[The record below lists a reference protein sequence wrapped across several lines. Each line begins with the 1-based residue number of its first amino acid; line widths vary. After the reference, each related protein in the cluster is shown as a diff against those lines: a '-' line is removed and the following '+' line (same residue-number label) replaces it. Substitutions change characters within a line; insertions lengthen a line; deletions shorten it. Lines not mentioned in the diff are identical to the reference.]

1 MSTFR
6 IDTQDLQDAIAEASR
21 LPFVEL
27 TEALGEGVTNFKD
40 RLRGGGQAPGDV
52 WPIGTVKKSAS
63 GRKYYVEPGKGRRSG
78 RSLKAWK
85 SRQQGMSALVFND
98 ARAAKGGKYYA
109 RFIHRRNQP
118 AGVDADSG
126 LGAAADQALEIF
138 EEEMAKVGDEMAT
151 LMFAGVV

>member
-6 IDTQDLQDAIAEASR
+6 IDTQELQDAIAEASR
-21 LPFVEL
+21 LPFAKL

-85 SRQQGMSALVFND
+85 SRQRGMSALVFND

-118 AGVDADSG
+118 AGLGDDG
-126 LGAAADQALEIF
+126 LGAAAEQALEIF
-138 EEEMAKVGDEMAT
+138 AEEMAKAGDEMAS